1 MAVRFSSTKEFTK
14 AQLAALYEAAKH
26 PSAKDP
32 VRLKAAAAGSSRVIS
47 AWEGKRLVGL
57 IRAIDDGV
65 MTAYVCETVV
75 CPGEEEK
82 KIACELGR
90 RMREAYGEAFRLDGK
105 MLDSV
110 DKIGSAEYN

>member
-1 MAVRFSSTKEFTK
+1 MNVRFSNTKEFTK

-26 PSAKDP
+26 PDANDP
-32 VRLKAAAAGSSRVIS
+32 ARLKAAAAGSSRVIS

-75 CPGEEEK
+75 CPGEGSEQ
-82 KIACELGR
+82 IARELDR
-90 RMREAYGEAFRLDGK
+90 RMREGYEEGFR
-105 MLDSV
+105 V
-110 DKIGSAEYN
+110 DAAP